1 MNPGLITDWT
11 EHDNAVQKVLL
22 LATHTL
28 RIFDK
33 DLTRLRLE
41 KPENV
46 FFLRRFLS
54 RDRQS
59 TLTIIVRDAEPFRRN
74 SPRLMALF
82 SDYPHAMQ
90 IYECPPSLA
99 TGLKDNML
107 LSDTSHALIRFHE
120 DHARS
125 RTIIDNMRECRPY
138 ILRFEE
144 IIREGNTALSPTT
157 LGL

>member
-11 EHDNAVQKVLL
+11 EHDSTVQKVLL

-33 DLTRLRLE
+33 DLTRLGLE
-41 KPENV
+41 KPETA

-54 RDRQS
+54 RDRKS
-59 TLTIIVRDAEPFRRN
+59 SISIIVRDAEPLRRS

-82 SDYPHAMQ
+82 SDFPHAMHVH
-90 IYECPPSLA
+90 EWPASLA
-99 TGLKDNML
+99 ASLKDNLL
-107 LSDTSHALIRFHE
+107 LSDTSHALIRFHD

-125 RTIIDNMRECRPY
+125 KAIIDNASECRPY
-138 ILRFEE
+138 VLRFEE
-144 IIREGNTALSPTT
+144 ISKEGNTAISPTT